1 MAVTVTSL
9 PRTLS
14 GTSFTK
20 RRTGSGAPPNVSPVK
35 KHANISRSMLR
46 TDFFISKQKRSNSL
60 RLGRA
65 CSCRWP
71 TFVEPKTMETGDV
84 IFQNNVSDPPLGNK
98 NVDLKFQLEKST
110 AMSHD

>member
-1 MAVTVTSL
+1 MAMAVTSL

-20 RRTGSGAPPNVSPVK
+20 SRTGSGAPPNVSPDK
-35 KHANISRSMLR
+35 KDGNISRSMLR
-46 TDFFISKQKRSNSL
+46 TDFFISKQKRSTSL

-84 IFQNNVSDPPLGNK
+84 IFQKNVSDPLLGKKMPILNSNSK
-98 NVDLKFQLEKST
+98 DPERCHK
-110 AMSHD
+110 M